1 MTKKM
6 TYAGV
11 GVNYDAMDP
20 FKRDA
25 QAVAATTD
33 HFVERFG
40 FKVVP
45 WSRGESVFLIETPWG
60 YLGFV
65 VEGLGTKNMVADDL
79 YRLGKQV
86 ESLFGKS
93 FYDQVAQC
101 NVAMVVNDTITLG
114 TLPVSLGQYLAV
126 GDSGWFS
133 DERRRADLIEGTRK
147 ACVLARCVWG
157 GGETPTL
164 KGIIM
169 PGTSDLSGAA
179 MGWLAKKDRVLGP
192 HKIQHDDA
200 IILIESSGI
209 HANGLTMARK
219 IADKLPDG
227 YLTRLDDGRTYGE
240 TLLDPTHIYV
250 ALVEDCLNR
259 GVSIHYAVNITGHG
273 WRKLMRA
280 TQSFAYIIEYLPKQ
294 LPIFDFL
301 QKHGPVDDKEAYGN
315 FNMGAGFALYVSEA
329 DVATVLEVA
338 ASHKL
343 GALRAGYIEQSNEK
357 KVVIRPKGLE
367 YSGSTLRLR

>member
-147 ACVLARCVWG
+147 ACVL
-157 GGETPTL
+157 
-164 KGIIM
+164 
-169 PGTSDLSGAA
+169 
-179 MGWLAKKDRVLGP
+179 
-192 HKIQHDDA
+192 
-200 IILIESSGI
+200 
-209 HANGLTMARK
+209 
-219 IADKLPDG
+219 
-227 YLTRLDDGRTYGE
+227 
-240 TLLDPTHIYV
+240 
-250 ALVEDCLNR
+250 
-259 GVSIHYAVNITGHG
+259 
-273 WRKLMRA
+273 
-280 TQSFAYIIEYLPKQ
+280 
-294 LPIFDFL
+294 
-301 QKHGPVDDKEAYGN
+301 
-315 FNMGAGFALYVSEA
+315 
-329 DVATVLEVA
+329 
-338 ASHKL
+338 
-343 GALRAGYIEQSNEK
+343 
-357 KVVIRPKGLE
+357 
-367 YSGSTLRLR
+367 